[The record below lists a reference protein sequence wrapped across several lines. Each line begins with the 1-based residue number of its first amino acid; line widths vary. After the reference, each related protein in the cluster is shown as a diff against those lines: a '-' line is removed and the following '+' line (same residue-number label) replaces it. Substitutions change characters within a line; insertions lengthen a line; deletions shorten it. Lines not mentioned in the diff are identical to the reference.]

1 METEPTWSHSSTDF
15 SGLFNLSNTTT
26 ESSIGEETFK
36 WTNAEIARLI
46 QIIIR
51 PILIILGTVG
61 NCLTLYIMRRP
72 SLKDVSSCFY
82 MTVLAVADT
91 GKSCLF
97 LYKNQRKRFTFWVM
111 SLKTSY
117 FDLILPSAHV
127 TNMTLAGGC
136 WRALEALLLASQGVT
151 LVVTVHALDP

>member
-1 METEPTWSHSSTDF
+1 METELTWDHLSTEF

-26 ESSIGEETFK
+26 GSSIGKKTLK

-61 NCLTLYIMRRP
+61 NCLTLYIMRRT

-82 MTVLAVADT
+82 MTVLALADT
-91 GKSCLF
+91 SKSL
-97 LYKNQRKRFTFWVM
+97 
-111 SLKTSY
+111 
-117 FDLILPSAHV
+117 
-127 TNMTLAGGC
+127 TL
-136 WRALEALLLASQGVT
+136 
-151 LVVTVHALDP
+151 